1 MAARRLGCSGSA
13 VTNTSTE
20 GSERACLEPILVDC
34 YPKLQA
40 GLPEYLLLQFRTCVF
55 LETESCCLAVP
66 VLYPFTDLKTI
77 IKSFFQPSPHSFR
90 QQPFIRC
97 LLCTRRCARPQG
109 SKDDSARAPAPS
121 IAFSP
126 DAPTNCPLR
135 DFAQCFTYTHS
146 VLCQVSLGNT
156 GLIRILYCRTFKAFH
171 MLICHRICQEG
182 LFA

>member
-1 MAARRLGCSGSA
+1 MGGWLHAVSRLCRSARPTPPQKEAMQLG
-13 VTNTSTE
+13 
-20 GSERACLEPILVDC
+20 LEPILVDC
-34 YPKLQA
+34 YPKLRA

-97 LLCTRRCARPQG
+97 LLCTRHCARPRRSQE
-109 SKDDSARAPAPS
+109 DSGRAPAPS

-126 DAPTNCPLR
+126 DAPTNCPLEGCCSM
-135 DFAQCFTYTHS
+135 FHIYTFS
-146 VLCQVSLGNT
+146 PVSGKFRKYWLDQNSS
-156 GLIRILYCRTFKAFH
+156 L
-171 MLICHRICQEG
+171 
-182 LFA
+182 